1 MATKTTT
8 KPKDETDFWNQKVT
22 IRLPLNPGNP
32 DDQTQ
37 YVSVGDYRAQI
48 QRGLDVIVPRNVAKV
63 IEQSEEA
70 ELEAYKRR
78 AAMSREYEHDAAKYR

>member
-48 QRGLDVIVPRNVAKV
+48 QRGQDVMVPRNVARV

-78 AAMSREYEHDAAKYR
+78 TAMNREYEQDAAKYR